1 MVYWFKYFE
10 KIKKMIDTIL
20 TDYFTVIDPSYLL
33 LLFGLG
39 IFSLVIYS
47 LYQFLK

>member
-1 MVYWFKYFE
+1 
-10 KIKKMIDTIL
+10 MIDTIL
-20 TDYFTVIDPSYLL
+20 TEYFTIIDPQYLL

-39 IFSLVIYS
+39 VFSLVVYS